1 MTEKF
6 KELLSIFGSTML
18 VLFSSFMVSYYLY
31 NDVSILSII
40 LVLLGMFLLYPAYE
54 FYNIQITNFLNN
66 KK

>member
-54 FYNIQITNFLNN
+54 FYNNQITNFFNN

>member
-40 LVLLGMFLLYPAYE
+40 LVLLGMFLLYPAYD
-54 FYNIQITNFLNN
+54 FYNNQINNFLNN